1 MIPIFI
7 SYGSMLNLFSFVNS
21 DFVLHFVFVSI
32 IQWSRSNDKKK
43 ELIVAKMDQT
53 RGSID
58 LITKEKYDASVE
70 YSIIMSKCYTVRDI
84 S

>member
-1 MIPIFI
+1 
-7 SYGSMLNLFSFVNS
+7 
-21 DFVLHFVFVSI
+21 
-32 IQWSRSNDKKK
+32 
-43 ELIVAKMDQT
+43 MDQT